1 MVARTIDLSP
11 AVVDLWY
18 VPGDDVV
25 LSLAWTDDDGTDTD
39 FTGYTFE
46 SKVLYADDDSV
57 LLSVAVGTPVG
68 NDFTLTI
75 TDGQTTAM
83 GAETRRLKWYL
94 KWTVGGATRTVF
106 EGSVRKR
113 E

>member
-1 MVARTIDLSP
+1 MAKVIDLSP

-25 LSLAWTDDDGTDTD
+25 LNLAWTDDDGGDTD

-46 SKVLYADDDSV
+46 SKVLFADDDSLAQV
-57 LLSVAVGTPVG
+57 IAVSTPVG
-68 NDFTLTI
+68 NDFTLTM
-75 TDGQTTAM
+75 TDAQTSSL
-83 GAETRRLKWYL
+83 GAETRRLRWYL
-94 KWTVGGATRTVF
+94 KWTVGGASRTVF